1 MEEELKKL
9 LRDMKENENT
19 RKNAISEIN
28 AEMSRIDL
36 REETETER
44 FIGTKD
50 EKGNLRKD
58 GGIYNDINA
67 GLYNH
72 ITDGQMQKIIDE
84 ELKKIKAK
92 YDAQRVELNN
102 KLDDTKKQQEKEKA
116 NDYKEISSAIKEY
129 HLDMVL
135 EVNKANKALVLLET
149 ERNEKLK
156 ELDEKIAKKEAEQTH
171 MIMKNHNF
179 MDIES
184 SQASVDIRALGQ
196 DIEELKATREML
208 DKEYG
213 SKLEAQSNTV
223 KYYSEQK
230 ERAGKFLGSIILSDK
245 SIDEI
250 YELLFD
256 KDVEQEVEQENQ
268 SLNQTTNEQ
277 EVEQENESSN
287 QTTNEQEVGQEN
299 QSSNRATN
307 NANEQENRQENRR
320 QENQSSSYR
329 TNNENEQENVSKNKK
344 FSYEFSMKTGIKYDG
359 QDIDTNTLLLWYDE
373 RKEDIENVVKEAL
386 GDKEEC
392 EYFLTHSD
400 KLVYLSMIFKDA
412 TIADDGKITLNDQ
425 TKQRLETYY
434 DIWENP
440 KSQEECDMEI
450 KYDLRGMSKI
460 QRFFSQSELTDEEV
474 SDIKNNACL
483 LRNRKN
489 VSIKKG
495 LLTTLQYKIMDMIEN
510 ARDIKK
516 IEERTG
522 ETISENNSHEKFVNR
537 LDPKNSEY
545 TQTNDEADR
554 TATTVERTNDGR

>member
-9 LRDMKENENT
+9 LRDIKENENT

-92 YDAQRVELNN
+92 YDAKRVELNN

-171 MIMKNHNF
+171 MIMRNHNF

-196 DIEELKATREML
+196 DIEELKATRETL

-213 SKLEAQSNTV
+213 SKLEAQSNIV
-223 KYYSEQK
+223 KHYSEQK
-230 ERAGKFLGSIILSDK
+230 ERASKFLGSVVLSDK

-256 KDVEQEVEQENQ
+256 KDVEQENQ
-268 SLNQTTNEQ
+268 
-277 EVEQENESSN
+277 
-287 QTTNEQEVGQEN
+287 
-299 QSSNRATN
+299 ATN
-307 NANEQENRQENRR
+307 DANEQENRQENQSSNQITNGTNEQRVE
-320 QENQSSSYR
+320 QENQSSNQTTNEQR
-329 TNNENEQENVSKNKK
+329 TEQENASENKK
-344 FSYEFSMKTGIKYDG
+344 FSYEFSIKEGIKYDG
-359 QDIDTNTLLLWYDE
+359 QDIDTNTLLLWYDG
-373 RKEDIENVVKEAL
+373 RKGEIDNALKEAL

-400 KLVYLSMIFKDA
+400 KLIYLSMIYKDA

-434 DIWENP
+434 DMWDNP
-440 KSQEECDMEI
+440 KNQEEYDMDI

-460 QRFFSQSELTDEEV
+460 QRFFRKSELTDEEV
-474 SDIKNNACL
+474 SDIKNNAFL

-495 LLTTLQYKIMDMIEN
+495 PITALYYKIMDKVENTRELKRIE
-510 ARDIKK
+510 ARTSTEIS
-516 IEERTG
+516 G
-522 ETISENNSHEKFVNR
+522 ENSHQDFVNR
-537 LDPKNSEY
+537 LDPNNPEY
-545 TQTNDEADR
+545 TQTNDETDR
-554 TATTVERTNDGR
+554 TETTTVERTNGGR